1 MFDRKSQYD
10 RSRFDRTFTT
20 VPPVAPVARVPGLFS
35 IATRPG
41 TINYVTRTGNFVIQS

>member
-1 MFDRKSQYD
+1 MTFDRKAMFDRMMYL
-10 RSRFDRTFTT
+10 

>member
-20 VPPVAPVARVPGLFS
+20 VPPVARVPGLFS